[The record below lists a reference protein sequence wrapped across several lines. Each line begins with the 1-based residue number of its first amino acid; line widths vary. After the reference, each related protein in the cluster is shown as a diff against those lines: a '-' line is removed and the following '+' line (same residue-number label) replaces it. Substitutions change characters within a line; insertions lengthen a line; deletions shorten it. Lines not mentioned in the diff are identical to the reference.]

1 MTYVVFIIKVITI
14 ILSGGDLDGFCISHI
29 MWDYCND
36 NECI

>member
-14 ILSGGDLDGFCISHI
+14 ILSGGDLDGFGISHI